1 LHQACLGGLG
11 ITKLPE
17 CDVEAEAAVALLP
30 VPLCPWQPE
39 AVSIWSVYPTARP
52 VPPKVQFF
60 IAALEARLD
69 QAGDRG

>member
-1 LHQACLGGLG
+1 MLS
-11 ITKLPE
+11 E
-17 CDVEAEAAVALLP
+17 WDVEAEAAAVALLP
-30 VPLCPWQPE
+30 VPLGPYQPE
-39 AVSIWSVYPTARP
+39 ALAIWAVYPTAWL